1 VTFVPQVAPLRKKKK
16 KTGLYVWLA
25 SGGVALL
32 CLIIFW
38 HSISGLGQ
46 SLYTKYVH
54 HDSGPPPP
62 QEPTNLPPPPPPELT
77 AEDIL
82 QNVGD
87 KYKSLTACVVR
98 GQSVAAI
105 DISGI
110 RPNSPLQ
117 NSSEAVSLEMARPNL
132 YRLEWETK
140 ATGNGTPFK
149 GAAWSAGKGDFVG
162 YGPYPATK
170 NRNRETAMTTA
181 FEASEAQCITL
192 LRLFFD
198 ETNSVAKESSVF
210 AKTNGPTIPTQINN
224 RNCYVLDGEF
234 DAHDLVLW
242 IDKDNFLVRQIQFV
256 FGGKLDDSTLKE
268 KPPALRRLLTTWSKL
283 KGTITE
289 TYGAPIL
296 DTNLTAA
303 VFEKPFT
310 PSSENIASMGG
321 QPPPGRARLAPP
333 PRGTSPTSPTQLTRR
348 VRPDQ

>member
-1 VTFVPQVAPLRKKKK
+1 M
-16 KTGLYVWLA
+16 YVWLA

-32 CLIIFW
+32 CVIIFW
-38 HSISGLGQ
+38 HSIASLGG

-77 AEDIL
+77 AEEIL

-87 KYKSLTACVVR
+87 KYKSLTTYVVR

-105 DISGI
+105 DVSGI
-110 RPNSPLQ
+110 KPNSPIQ
-117 NSSEAVSLEMARPNL
+117 NSTETVSLEMARPNL

-140 ATGNGTPFK
+140 ATGNGTPYR

-170 NRNRETAMTTA
+170 NKNRETAMTTA
-181 FEASEAQCITL
+181 FQASEAQCITL
-192 LRLFFD
+192 MRIFFD
-198 ETNSVAKESSVF
+198 ETNSVAKQSSVF
-210 AKTNGPTIPTQINN
+210 AKTNGPTIPAQINN

-234 DAHDLVLW
+234 EAHDLVLW

-256 FGGKLDDSTLKE
+256 FGGKLDETTLKE
-268 KPPALRRLLTTWSKL
+268 KPPALRAQLTTWSKL

-289 TYGAPIL
+289 TYGVPIL

-303 VFEKPFT
+303 AFEKPFA
-310 PSSENIASMGG
+310 PSSETIANTGSQMA
-321 QPPPGRARLAPP
+321 PARQRIANP
-333 PRGTSPTSPTQLTRR
+333 PRGTSPSSPTQLTRR